1 MPPSLQTSQFEG
13 AQDEER
19 ESHVA
24 GIGLEGRGANL
35 WYKNVLRPPS
45 GDTSQWLE
53 KESELKEL
61 PGL

>member
-1 MPPSLQTSQFEG
+1 M

-19 ESHVA
+19 ESDVA
-24 GIGLEGRGANL
+24 GIGLEGGGANL

-61 PGL
+61 PRL